1 MQAFFLS
8 AGASATEQRLALY
21 HAPSG
26 PLRGTVLAL
35 YPFAEEMN
43 KARRMVGLGARA
55 LAAAGHAVLQIDLRG
70 CGDSS
75 GELTDTAWE
84 DWIEDVRLGCD
95 WLAERH
101 EGPRWLWG
109 TRAGCLVAA
118 EAARRMSGTFDFLF
132 WQPQANGRQV
142 LQQFLRLKMA
152 SQLHEGTAKGLTES
166 LQRELAAGRPVEVA
180 GYGLGPALAQ
190 GLASATLLPAPAG
203 GALRWLEVTSREP
216 AALLPASTAVIDG
229 WRDAGYDVQAQAVS
243 GPPFWQTLEIEDAP
257 ALVAATVQAVQ
268 RDRLQG
274 AG

>member
-1 MQAFFLS
+1 MQAFFLD
-8 AGASATEQRLALY
+8 AGPSTAEQRFALY
-21 HAPSG
+21 HAPRG

-43 KARRMVGLGARA
+43 KSRRMVGLGARA

-70 CGDSS
+70 CGDSG
-75 GELTDTAWE
+75 GELADAAWD
-84 DWIEDVRLGCD
+84 DWIDDVRRGCA

-118 EAARRMSGTFDFLF
+118 EAARRMGESFNFLF
-132 WQPQANGRQV
+132 WQPQASGRQV

-152 SQLHEGTAKGLTES
+152 SQLQEGTAKGLTES

-180 GYGLGPALAQ
+180 GYCLGPALAQ
-190 GLASATLLPAPAG
+190 GLASATLLPTPAG
-203 GALRWLEVTSREP
+203 RALIWLEVTSREP
-216 AALLPASTAVIDG
+216 AALLPASAAVIDG
-229 WRDAGYDVQAQAVS
+229 WRGTGYDVLAQAVS

-257 ALVAATVQAVQ
+257 ALVVATVQALLGDGV
-268 RDRLQG
+268 RAQG
-274 AG
+274 